1 MTDRRRP
8 GFVLLTLAAGEGRE
22 SVPAQLDVL
31 VGAGR
36 PATSLT
42 GGRLDRAISAAAGAF
57 RATAVYHARRNL
69 GRVGARSLGY
79 GELEETLGLSRTYRL
94 EIADPT
100 QTERVVQTLREF
112 PMVESV
118 APERLASTTSVA
130 VADPPVQREEVLAP
144 YQLVRSAEA
153 LAIEPGDERVI
164 VAVVDSGVSLGH
176 SELQRKLLSGYDVVD
191 LGMGPINA
199 DTTLVGDS
207 QGVDFAP
214 VDDVGH
220 GSHVAG
226 VIGAQGW
233 QVPPGV
239 AGRSLLLPI
248 RVLAAAQVAGE
259 GSVSGVGAI
268 SDIDLGVK
276 VAADMGAQVINMSFG
291 TPAAS
296 LDPGADPPHRAV
308 IAYARAQGCVMV
320 AAAGNSGREEK
331 YFPAADPS
339 VIGVGSVDL
348 DGGRSPFS
356 TYGPHL
362 ALSAPGEDVI
372 GVGRRGYRRA
382 TGTSHAAPF
391 VAGAAALLLARA
403 RRRGATLTADR
414 VRSVLTVSAQRS
426 HSPPAEVG
434 AGVLD
439 IAAALDLLETE
450 LNSAGV
456 TRGKEP
462 DHD

>member
-1 MTDRRRP
+1 M
-8 GFVLLTLAAGEGRE
+8 
-22 SVPAQLDVL
+22 PAQLDVL

-36 PATSLT
+36 PASRLT
-42 GGRLDRAISAAAGAF
+42 GGRLDRAVCASAGAF

-79 GELEETLGLSRTYRL
+79 DDLEENLGLSRTYRL
-94 EIADPT
+94 EIAEPD
-100 QTERVVQTLREF
+100 QTDRV
-112 PMVESV
+112 
-118 APERLASTTSVA
+118 
-130 VADPPVQREEVLAP
+130 VADPARASDRRERRARAAGQHHLSGRWPIRPVQREEVLAAATRWSAAP
-144 YQLVRSAEA
+144 RRWRSSPATSGSSWPWSTPA
-153 LAIEPGDERVI
+153 SRSVI
-164 VAVVDSGVSLGH
+164 PSCSASCSA
-176 SELQRKLLSGYDVVD
+176 GYDVVD

-259 GSVSGVGAI
+259 TSVSGVGAI

-291 TPAAS
+291 TPASS
-296 LDPGADPPHRAV
+296 LEPGAERPHRAV
-308 IAYARAQGCVMV
+308 IAYARQQGAVLV
-320 AAAGNSGREEK
+320 AAAGNSGIQEQ
-331 YFPAADPS
+331 YFPAADPG
-339 VIGVGSVDL
+339 VIGVGSVDF
-348 DGGRSPFS
+348 GGRRSAFS
-356 TYGPHL
+356 TYGPQV
-362 ALSAPGEDVI
+362 ALSGPGEDLI
-372 GVGRRGYRRA
+372 GVGRLGYRRA

-391 VAGAAALLLARA
+391 VAGAAALLLAHA
-403 RRRGATLTADR
+403 RRRGATLTVDR
-414 VRSVLTVSAQRS
+414 VRSLLTTSAQRS
-426 HSPPAEVG
+426 HSPPIEVG

-439 IAAALDLLETE
+439 IAAALAFLETQ
-450 LNSAGV
+450 LNSAGQA
-456 TRGKEP
+456 RGKEP

>member
-1 MTDRRRP
+1 VRDRRRP
-8 GFVLLTLAAGEGRE
+8 GFVLLTLAAGEGRP

-36 PATSLT
+36 PATRLT
-42 GGRLDRAISAAAGAF
+42 GGQLDRAVCAAASAF
-57 RATAVYHARRNL
+57 RATAVYHARRNF

-79 GELEETLGLSRTYRL
+79 DDIEENLGLSRTYRL
-94 EIADPT
+94 EIADPN
-100 QTERVVQTLREF
+100 QTDRVIQTLRELRI
-112 PMVESV
+112 VESV
-118 APERLASTTSVA
+118 TPERLASTTSTA
-130 VADPPVQREEVLAP
+130 VVDPPVQREEVLAP
-144 YQLVRSAEA
+144 YRMVRSAEA

-176 SELQRKLLSGYDVVD
+176 SELQRKLLTGYDVVD

-199 DTTLVGDS
+199 DTMLVGDS

-259 GSVSGVGAI
+259 TSVSGVGAI

-291 TPAAS
+291 TPASS
-296 LDPGADPPHRAV
+296 LEPGADRPHRAV
-308 IAYARAQGCVMV
+308 IAYARQQGSVLV
-320 AAAGNSGREEK
+320 AAAGNSGHEEQ

-348 DGGRSPFS
+348 DGRRSAFS
-356 TYGPHL
+356 TYGPQV
-362 ALSAPGEDVI
+362 ALSGPGEDVI

-391 VAGAAALLLARA
+391 VAGAAALLLAHA
-403 RRRGATLTADR
+403 RRQGATLTADR
-414 VRSVLTVSAQRS
+414 VRSLLTTSAQRS
-426 HSPPAEVG
+426 HSPPTEVG

-439 IAAALDLLETE
+439 VAAALALLKTQ
-450 LNSAGV
+450 LNSAGE